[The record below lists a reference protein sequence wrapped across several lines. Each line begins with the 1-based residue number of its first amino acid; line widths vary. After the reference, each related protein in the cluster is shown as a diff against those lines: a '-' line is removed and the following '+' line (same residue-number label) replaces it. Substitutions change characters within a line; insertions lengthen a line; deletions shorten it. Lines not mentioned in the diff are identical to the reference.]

1 VLGHGDERGCQDM
14 NTYMFWGSVS
24 SFLFL
29 SSIPAIVHQ
38 LRVIYKRKRLRSEGA
53 LSEPVTQSISTNQ
66 IVSSY
71 CAIFS
76 FFLFGLVLQKPDPFL
91 TYPRAIVGL
100 LLYWLVIEI
109 HRDRRTRATTAAV
122 CGMSASLLIPLILV
136 ATDTRATSE
145 AQGFSNILIC
155 VSAVLMTQGAWSQYS
170 MLRRSKK
177 RGAVSLPMHLV
188 LYGKDFSGFMFGLQ
202 IGTSAWSIIMM
213 HALNLLTRAP
223 IIYSYLRSSR

>member
-1 VLGHGDERGCQDM
+1 MSSYL
-14 NTYMFWGSVS
+14 FWGSVS
-24 SFLFL
+24 SLLFL
-29 SSIPAIVHQ
+29 SSIPAILHQ
-38 LRVIYKRKRLRSEGA
+38 LRVIAKRKRLRAQGA
-53 LSEPVTQSISTNQ
+53 LNEPVTQSISTNQ

-100 LLYWLVIEI
+100 LLYWVVIEI
-109 HRDRRTRATTAAV
+109 HRDRRTHATRAAV
-122 CGMSASLLIPLILV
+122 YAMSASLLIPVLLV
-136 ATDTRATSE
+136 VTGTRATGE
-145 AQGFSNILIC
+145 AQWFSNALIC
-155 VSAVLMTQGAWSQYS
+155 ASAVLMTQGAWSQYS
-170 MLRRSKK
+170 ILRKTSK

-188 LYGKDFSGFMFGLQ
+188 LYGKDFSGLMFGLQ
-202 IGTSAWSIIMM
+202 IGWSAWSIVMM